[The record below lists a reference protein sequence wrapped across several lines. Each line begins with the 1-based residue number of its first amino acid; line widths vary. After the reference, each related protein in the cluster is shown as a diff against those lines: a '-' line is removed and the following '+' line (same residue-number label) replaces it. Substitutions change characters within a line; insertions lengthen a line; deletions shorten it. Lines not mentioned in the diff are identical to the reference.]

1 MKPLQLRLL
10 LSACL
15 LIVSLGPALA
25 ASCSP
30 RMSPLRCLFASLHAL
45 RSPPHAHATRHAARP
60 RPAARKVRARIDR
73 RGQASRVAWTG
84 HRRGRS
90 PAAATIAAVAA
101 PSLAVAAG
109 PTIGADQ
116 SPDDPAQASVVAT
129 PRDRAPQETALIGAP
144 AASAPEQSTS
154 EADPAEELEVSAEA
168 TPGQDAAASA
178 DGLPAPRPAAQGVA
192 AAPADGTSI
201 RRLFGLSGDASP
213 ASSGPMVG
221 GAAEPDVELRAL
233 PAAFVELRPYLA
245 DLRYFIADDCV
256 VLVLPET
263 RLVVMTY

>member
-1 MKPLQLRLL
+1 V
-10 LSACL
+10 SAP
-15 LIVSLGPALA
+15 G
-25 ASCSP
+25 
-30 RMSPLRCLFASLHAL
+30 
-45 RSPPHAHATRHAARP
+45 
-60 RPAARKVRARIDR
+60 
-73 RGQASRVAWTG
+73 
-84 HRRGRS
+84 
-90 PAAATIAAVAA
+90 
-101 PSLAVAAG
+101 LAVAAG

-116 SPDDPAQASVVAT
+116 SPDDRAQANVVAT
-129 PRDRAPQETALIGAP
+129 PPDRAAQEIALIGAP

-154 EADPAEELEVSAEA
+154 EADPDGDPEMSAAA

-178 DGLPAPRPAAQGVA
+178 DGFAALLAAPERRGPPEGGAPAMAAQPPAAQGVA

-213 ASSGPMVG
+213 AASGPMVG